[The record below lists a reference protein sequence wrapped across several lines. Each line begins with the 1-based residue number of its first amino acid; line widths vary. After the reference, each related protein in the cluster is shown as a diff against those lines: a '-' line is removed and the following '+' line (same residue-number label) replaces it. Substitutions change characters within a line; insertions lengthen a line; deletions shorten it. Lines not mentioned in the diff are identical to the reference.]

1 VTISTTPVP
10 ARTDDA
16 EAAPARRFGGSRPL
30 AVLLLTAPVLLSAA
44 VLAHPD
50 DTHGVG
56 ATLAAIR
63 GADGLRWALIH
74 LLEPA
79 GWALLGLALL
89 LALPRMAGALGRGRG
104 LLTTAAVA
112 CAIGF
117 PAVSLIVYGH
127 GEAFR
132 AMAGTD
138 VAAETYGPL
147 FEQFESGMPLAAL
160 PSLLGRVGLLL
171 AAAGLLRARTVPLWA
186 ALLLIL
192 PALAM
197 GALGGMP
204 LAVGLPMLFGSL
216 LAALVPCALR
226 VARTGGRAL
235 GGA

>member
-1 VTISTTPVP
+1 
-10 ARTDDA
+10 
-16 EAAPARRFGGSRPL
+16 
-30 AVLLLTAPVLLSAA
+30 
-44 VLAHPD
+44 
-50 DTHGVG
+50 
-56 ATLAAIR
+56 
-63 GADGLRWALIH
+63 
-74 LLEPA
+74 
-79 GWALLGLALL
+79 
-89 LALPRMAGALGRGRG
+89 
-104 LLTTAAVA
+104 
-112 CAIGF
+112 
-117 PAVSLIVYGH
+117 
-127 GEAFR
+127 
-132 AMAGTD
+132 
-138 VAAETYGPL
+138 
-147 FEQFESGMPLAAL
+147 MPLAAL